1 MIEKLTPSQLNEYYN
16 RVSEN
21 GIHGLKGIEYFQAK
35 QLLEYCQSKELKNQE
50 LCYNFFTS
58 NPEYN
63 YPEKYKGGRELEY
76 WSTTV
81 ADYNL
86 PSYVITIVE
95 KFLTTPTV
103 NDNSEKIKKPKH
115 DGLSLRQI
123 ALIYVYNGLSIT
135 RENGDDIA
143 KQYNHSSGEKLFHH
157 FCFYSKVSN
166 RIERP
171 TPCTKRKLYNK
182 IELFESIIPHLAETK
197 MKRAIDEVNSLKSVY
212 ENEYQ

>member
-16 RVSEN
+16 RVAEN
-21 GIHGLKGIEYFQAK
+21 GIHGLKGIEFFQAK
-35 QLLEYCQSKELKNQE
+35 QLLEFCRAKEQKNIE
-50 LCYNFFTS
+50 LCYKFFTS

-63 YPEKYKGGRELEY
+63 YPEKYKGGKELVY
-76 WSTTV
+76 WSTV
-81 ADYNL
+81 IAGYNI
-86 PSYVITIVE
+86 PAYVIEVVE
-95 KFLTTPTV
+95 QFLTSSNG
-103 NDNSEKIKKPKH
+103 NDSSESSKKPKPE
-115 DGLSLRQI
+115 GLILRQI

-135 RENGDDIA
+135 RENGVEIA
-143 KQYNHSSGEKLFHH
+143 KQYGHSSGEKLFHH

-171 TPCTKRKLYNK
+171 TPCSKRKLYNK